1 MIAFLRVYHGARADP
16 KFVYGVLSPM
26 QESGRLLL
34 NSSSWLYATDLRGEN
49 EKLLAKLEE
58 ATRRLEILDKELN
71 DVRGDLS
78 DVQRKLKE
86 QWDDRWKAD
95 DDLLEAITEL
105 EARWTKLPKK
115 VIEDYKESTGF
126 KLDL

>member
-1 MIAFLRVYHGARADP
+1 MDHRAAN
-16 KFVYGVLSPM
+16 FE
-26 QESGRLLL
+26 QEIEELKSGGGLEVVAMAEQWAITAERR
-34 NSSSWLYATDLRGEN
+34 ATDLRGEN

-86 QWDDRWKAD
+86 QWADRWKAD